1 MVAALLVG
9 LLNAVSVT
17 VFRINALI
25 TTLATLAILRGLTKV
40 ASDGQTVS
48 LPGFQ
53 WLGTARIVGLPIP
66 VYIFAGMVAIF
77 FFVLRYTTYGR
88 SMYAIGASPT
98 AARLAGIRTDRAIF
112 IAFVLSAALAG
123 LSGLILVSQVG
134 SASPNAGIGLEL
146 SVVTAVVLGGASL
159 SGGRGSIVGTTWP
172 CSSSGCWAT
181 GSSSLAVPSF
191 WIDVAG
197 GLLLLVAV
205 GFDQVRVRFSVADA
219 ADFHEHRA
227 GHRTSRKED
236 IVTEVDRSI
245 PFIETHHH
253 LWELDRFHYDWLT
266 DPGWPGHNE
275 LLGDYKMIRSTIGAP
290 WRFFK
295 EFYGANVIKS
305 VHVEAAY
312 AGPDALEETVW
323 LDAVGK
329 EHGFPHALVVFCDIE
344 ADGAEAKL
352 DQHLAASDRVRGVR
366 IRAHP
371 DDPDTAAFR
380 NGYAALGKRGLS
392 YELNASPG
400 KLLSGRDVAKAY
412 PDIQVIL
419 GHAGFPVQR
428 DDEYFGQWK
437 SEMTALGEA
446 ENVACKVSGFGMA
459 DNHWTIDS
467 IRPWVL
473 HCIEAFGPERI
484 MFGTN
489 WPVDILYATYLEQT
503 DAYRRII
510 AEAGFSREEQEA
522 MLYRNAE
529 RFYRI

>member
-1 MVAALLVG
+1 M
-9 LLNAVSVT
+9 
-17 VFRINALI
+17 
-25 TTLATLAILRGLTKV
+25 
-40 ASDGQTVS
+40 
-48 LPGFQ
+48 
-53 WLGTARIVGLPIP
+53 
-66 VYIFAGMVAIF
+66 
-77 FFVLRYTTYGR
+77 
-88 SMYAIGASPT
+88 
-98 AARLAGIRTDRAIF
+98 
-112 IAFVLSAALAG
+112 
-123 LSGLILVSQVG
+123 
-134 SASPNAGIGLEL
+134 
-146 SVVTAVVLGGASL
+146 
-159 SGGRGSIVGTTWP
+159 
-172 CSSSGCWAT
+172 
-181 GSSSLAVPSF
+181 
-191 WIDVAG
+191 
-197 GLLLLVAV
+197 
-205 GFDQVRVRFSVADA
+205 
-219 ADFHEHRA
+219 
-227 GHRTSRKED
+227 
-236 IVTEVDRSI
+236 TEVDRSI

-266 DPGWPGHNE
+266 DPGWPGHTA
-275 LLGDYKMIRSTIGAP
+275 LLGDYKMIRSTIGSP
-290 WRFFK
+290 TRFFK

-323 LDAVGK
+323 LEEVGK

-400 KLLSGRDVAKAY
+400 KLLSGRDVAKAN

-428 DDEYFGQWK
+428 DAEYFGQWK

-459 DNHWTIDS
+459 DNSWTIDS

-473 HCIEAFGPERI
+473 HCIDAFGPDRI

-503 DAYRRII
+503 DAYRQIL
-510 AEAGFSREEQEA
+510 ADAGFGRSEQEG